1 VSAII
6 SAFHGGSDLLK
17 HIKQKRRKA
26 RAQAQQDYEE
36 KQLQNSLD
44 SGELQI
50 GLRYTQD
57 IRELGDYVRIGDG
70 KYLLDHC
77 AYIRLTTCPCAAT
90 ARDRLLHIAITIQAE
105 IIKSLQMAAKHET
118 AILNLRILHEAS
130 IMNRKDTFTVLDE
143 LKQRIIMTRP
153 LARQTEAK
161 QDAPRQRVSIA
172 SAQTTQLAGFD
183 PAAAI
188 PPDYMPKAVQIS
200 TQAPEETKETRQG
213 LARYFSIKRNSGTSV
228 KSSSSQ
234 SSIPADCVNIDFS
247 AALEQYA
254 RAKGSEDRAVIME
267 EIDDITAS
275 YRDLNLVDSDP
286 KEPRSP
292 SQAGSGAGGRRDTL
306 DILNAESIHGQ
317 NNTNH
322 TWNHPAGSFSDEQ
335 RGHRTSATPA
345 FKNVFSPPPDP
356 YSYRQQYP
364 VTSPPPNISTHPL
377 QPQWSNTSATSS
389 NHSGMSH
396 DRNNSNSSQ
405 DASLISPVSSD
416 CSLPPD
422 HESYSFLSQKY
433 QQHGSDSQAACPTPS
448 GLSVS
453 VEYVPPIAPLSTPQ
467 STSQP
472 DAKHYSLTK
481 VPSLPN
487 APNNPYG
494 AVDQN
499 AQAPYVGA
507 PQLLNTS
514 RVTSNAPL
522 QYVVTSGTEA
532 DNPPAL
538 SAQVL
543 PAAEHQILNTNINT
557 SELTILQPA
566 FITTT
571 AQTLAPLSAAGPRNY
586 SIANSV
592 SSTDSTGSGSVGV
605 LPRLRGSAR
614 SASIQSPPPGQER
627 MMEGRPCKDNNY
639 WGFCKGAWG
648 VREDVKKGLSLRT
661 QPSGMYSTREVW
673 ECQHCDFWGKTFSAP
688 HPTRRNKRDTI
699 VDPNIHTSNSGVRYR
714 WTFLAKSHARC
725 KSTDVSAGDCN
736 YGCMICSAEGNVTG
750 IYGNVDTLMY
760 HILEHVADMSS
771 QTMFKTKCVV
781 GRTAS
786 ANEEW
791 DINVP
796 LFADAG

>member
-26 RAQAQQDYEE
+26 RAQAQQDFEE

-57 IRELGDYVRIGDG
+57 IRELGDYVRVGDG
-70 KYLLDHC
+70 RYLLDHC
-77 AYIRLTTCPCAAT
+77 GHTRLTICPCAAT

-153 LARQTEAK
+153 LAREMEAK
-161 QDAPRQRVSIA
+161 QDASRQRVSIA
-172 SAQTTQLAGFD
+172 NAQTIQVAGFD
-183 PAAAI
+183 PASAI

-200 TQAPEETKETRQG
+200 AQAPEETKETRQG

-234 SSIPADCVNIDFS
+234 SSIPADCMNIDFS
-247 AALEQYA
+247 AAFEQYA
-254 RAKGSEDRAVIME
+254 RATGSEDRTVIME
-267 EIDDITAS
+267 EIDEITSS
-275 YRDLNLVDSDP
+275 YKGLDLADSGP
-286 KEPRSP
+286 KEPWSHG
-292 SQAGSGAGGRRDTL
+292 QTGSGYSGRRDTL

-317 NNTNH
+317 NNANH
-322 TWNHPAGSFSDEQ
+322 TWDDLAGSFPDEQ

-345 FKNVFSPPPDP
+345 FKNVFSPPLDP
-356 YSYRQQYP
+356 YSYHQQSP
-364 VTSPPPNISTHPL
+364 VTPPLSNISTHRL

-389 NHSGMSH
+389 NHSGRSH
-396 DRNNSNSSQ
+396 GRNNSNSSQ
-405 DASLISPVSSD
+405 DASLISPVSSN
-416 CSLPPD
+416 CSPPPD
-422 HESYSFLSQKY
+422 HEGYSFLSQKY
-433 QQHGSDSQAACPTPS
+433 QQHGSDSQAAYSTPS
-448 GLSVS
+448 GLSVP

-472 DAKHYSLTK
+472 NAKHYSLTNA
-481 VPSLPN
+481 PSLPN
-487 APNNPYG
+487 APDDPNG
-494 AVDQN
+494 TVDKN
-499 AQAPYVGA
+499 SQAPYVGI
-507 PQLLNTS
+507 PQHLNTS

-522 QYVVTSGTEA
+522 QHVVTSGTEA
-532 DNPPAL
+532 DNPP
-538 SAQVL
+538 VL
-543 PAAEHQILNTNINT
+543 PAQAPPTAEHQILNTNINT

-571 AQTLAPLSAAGPRNY
+571 TQTLAPLSAAGLRQY

-605 LPRLRGSAR
+605 LPRLRGSVR
-614 SASIQSPPPGQER
+614 SATIQSPPPGQER

-639 WGFCKGAWG
+639 WGFCKGAWA
-648 VREDVKKGLSLRT
+648 VREDIKKGLSLCT

-699 VDPNIHTSNSGVRYR
+699 VDPNIYTSKSGVRYR

-725 KSTDVSAGDCN
+725 KLTDVSADDCN
-736 YGCMICSAEGNVTG
+736 YGCMICSAEGSVTG

-760 HILEHVADMSS
+760 HILEHVADMSTM
-771 QTMFKTKCVV
+771 TMFKTKCVV

>member
-6 SAFHGGSDLLK
+6 SAFHGASDLLK
-17 HIKQKRRKA
+17 HIKKRRKA
-26 RAQAQQDYEE
+26 RAQAQQDFEE

-70 KYLLDHC
+70 KYLVDHRG
-77 AYIRLTTCPCAAT
+77 YIRLTTCPCAAT

-105 IIKSLQMAAKHET
+105 IIKSLQIAAKHET
-118 AILNLRILHEAS
+118 AILNLRILHDTS

-143 LKQRIIMTRP
+143 LKQRIVMTRP
-153 LARQTEAK
+153 LAGQMEAK
-161 QDAPRQRVSIA
+161 QDASRQRVSIA

-188 PPDYMPKAVQIS
+188 PPDYMPKAVQIL

-247 AALEQYA
+247 AAFEQYA
-254 RAKGSEDRAVIME
+254 RAKGPEDRAVIME
-267 EIDDITAS
+267 EIDDITSA
-275 YRDLNLVDSDP
+275 YKDLDLVDSGP
-286 KEPRSP
+286 KEPWSYN
-292 SQAGSGAGGRRDTL
+292 QADSGFGGRRDTL
-306 DILNAESIHGQ
+306 SILNAASIHGQ
-317 NNTNH
+317 DNTKH
-322 TWNHPAGSFSDEQ
+322 TWNHPAGSLSDEQ
-335 RGHRTSATPA
+335 GHRTSATPA
-345 FKNVFSPPPDP
+345 FKNIFSPPPDP

-364 VTSPPPNISTHPL
+364 VTSPSISTHPL

-389 NHSGMSH
+389 NHSAMSH
-396 DRNNSNSSQ
+396 GRNNSNSSQ
-405 DASLISPVSSD
+405 DASLISPVSSN
-416 CSLPPD
+416 CSPPPD
-422 HESYSFLSQKY
+422 HEGYSFLSQKY
-433 QQHGSDSQAACPTPS
+433 QQHGSDNQAAYSAPS
-448 GLSVS
+448 GLSVP
-453 VEYVPPIAPLSTPQ
+453 VEYVPPTAPLSTPQ

-472 DAKHYSLTK
+472 NAKRYSLTK
-481 VPSLPN
+481 VPSLLN

-494 AVDQN
+494 TVDNN
-499 AQAPYVGA
+499 AQAPYAGT
-507 PQLLNTS
+507 PQHLNPS

-522 QYVVTSGTEA
+522 QYVVSSGTEA
-532 DNPPAL
+532 DNPPVL

-543 PAAEHQILNTNINT
+543 PAAEHQILNTDINI
-557 SELTILQPA
+557 SELTIVQPA

-605 LPRLRGSAR
+605 LPRLRGSVR
-614 SASIQSPPPGQER
+614 STSIQSPPPGQER

-639 WGFCKGAWG
+639 WGFCKGAWAI
-648 VREDVKKGLSLRT
+648 REDVKKGLSLCT

-673 ECQHCDFWGKTFSAP
+673 ECQHCDFWGKTFSTP

-699 VDPNIHTSNSGVRYR
+699 VDPNIHTSKSGVRYR

-725 KSTDVSAGDCN
+725 KSTDVSADDCN
-736 YGCMICSAEGNVTG
+736 YGCMICCAEGNVTG

-760 HILEHVADMSS
+760 HILEHVADMST